1 MPEQSFENLNGEIWF
16 DGAFVPWSEARVHL
30 LTHGLHY
37 GSGVFEGVRAYEGRI
52 FRLEAHTERL
62 FLSARVLDL
71 DIPFS
76 MEELNAAQREVLE
89 RNGLRDAYIR
99 PIAWRGAEQMGLSAR
114 GASVHVAIAAWE
126 WPSYFS
132 PEQRLRGLR
141 LDISRWRRPAPDT
154 APVSAKA
161 TGLYMINTLSKHE
174 AEAKGFA
181 DALMLDW
188 RGQVA
193 EATGANIFLVGKGV
207 IHTPVPDN
215 CLDGITRRAV
225 IELAEK
231 RGLEVVERPIWP
243 TELAGF
249 EECFLTGTAAEVTPV
264 ASIGPYDYTVGEIT
278 RALMNDYDSLV
289 RGGNQGAARLQSR
302 RG

>member
-71 DIPFS
+71 EIPFS
-76 MEELNAAQREVLE
+76 MEELNAAQREVLK

-114 GASVHVAIAAWE
+114 GASVRVAIAAWE

-132 PEQRLRGLR
+132 PEQRLKGLR

-193 EATGANIFLVGKGV
+193 EATGANIFLVRKGV

-289 RGGNQGAARLQSR
+289 RGGNQEAA
-302 RG
+302 

>member
-1 MPEQSFENLNGEIWF
+1 MADRSFDKLDGHIWYDGE
-16 DGAFVPWSEARVHL
+16 FVPWQEANVHL
-30 LTHGLHY
+30 LTHALHY
-37 GSGVFEGVRAYEGRI
+37 GSGVFEGVRAYNGRI
-52 FRLEAHTERL
+52 FRLQEHTERL
-62 FLSARVLDL
+62 FLSAKILDL

-76 MEELNAAQREVLE
+76 PEELNVAQEEVLKK
-89 RNGLRDAYIR
+89 NGLSDAYLR

-114 GASVHVAIAAWE
+114 KASVHVAIAAWE

-132 PEQRLRGLR
+132 PEERMKGLK

-174 AEAKGFA
+174 AENKGFA

-193 EATGANIFLVGKGV
+193 EATGANAFFIKKGV
-207 IHTPVPDN
+207 IHTPIPDN
-215 CLDGITRRAV
+215 CLDGITRRVV
-225 IELAEK
+225 IELARQ
-231 RGLEVVERPIWP
+231 RGWEVVERAIWP

-278 RALMNDYDSLV
+278 RALMEDYDALV
-289 RGGNQGAARLQSR
+289 RGKN
-302 RG
+302 

>member
-1 MPEQSFENLNGEIWF
+1 MASTGFDNLEGEIWF
-16 DGAFVPWSEARVHL
+16 NGAFVPWKEAQVHL
-30 LTHGLHY
+30 LTHALHY

-52 FRLEAHTERL
+52 FRLREHTERL
-62 FLSARVLDL
+62 FLSAKVLDL
-71 DIPFS
+71 DIPYTP
-76 MEELNAAQREVLE
+76 EEIDAACEEVLQ
-89 RNGLRDAYIR
+89 RNGLRDAYLR

-114 GASVHVAIAAWE
+114 NARTHVAIAAWK

-132 PEQRLRGLR
+132 PEERLKGLK
-141 LDISRWRRPAPDT
+141 LDVSRWRRPAPDT

-174 AEAKGFA
+174 AERKGLT

-193 EATGANIFLVGKGV
+193 EATGANVFFLKDGV
-207 IHTPVPDN
+207 LHTPVPDN

-225 IELAEK
+225 IELARQ
-231 RGLEVVERPIWP
+231 RGVEVVERPIWP
-243 TELAGF
+243 TELPSF

-264 ASIGPYDYTVGEIT
+264 ASIGPYSFTVGEIT
-278 RALMNDYDSLV
+278 RALMEDYDRLV
-289 RGGNQGAARLQSR
+289 RGGK
-302 RG
+302 